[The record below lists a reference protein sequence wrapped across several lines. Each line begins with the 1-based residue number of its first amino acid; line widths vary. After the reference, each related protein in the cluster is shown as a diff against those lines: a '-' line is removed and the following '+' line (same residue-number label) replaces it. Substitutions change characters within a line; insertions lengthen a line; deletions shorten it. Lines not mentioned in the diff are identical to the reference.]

1 MWAQLRRF
9 NSLPRAAKAD
19 FLRALLLL
27 PLIRTSLRLR
37 GFRKTQKSLQR
48 YAAAPGRAALSEAEA
63 QADAK
68 QTCRKGCRLSRNR
81 LPVEPPRG
89 LRAFL
94 RFRIGALSFPGAICK
109 PLPRDLPAP
118 LSAERCAIPGGDA
131 WLWRRRCRDRRP
143 DGGISRLF
151 GK

>member
-68 QTCRKGCRLSRNR
+68 QTCRMVLAASRR
-81 LPVEPPRG
+81 
-89 LRAFL
+89 LRAPGNCL
-94 RFRIGALSFPGAICK
+94 ERSLTLWWLLARHGVTSHLRIGARKTGEKFEAHAWI
-109 PLPRDLPAP
+109 
-118 LSAERCAIPGGDA
+118 ERNGDA
-131 WLWRRRCRDRRP
+131 VGEPEGTHLHYSAFEKEFS
-143 DGGISRLF
+143 GGLA
-151 GK
+151 